1 MEFCNEPHKTRSPR
15 LDALLVFVLF
25 LRSRIRNV
33 CKKGN
38 VRKHRKYSENC
49 FRENG
54 EKRAGIRKKEK
65 IAQILKY
72 RVEIMN
78 EGTAGNRKIIHTG
91 SGQNFVRNEL
101 YTKLSTLST
110 EIRVDTVGILGKI
123 RNECF
128 VRLS

>member
-110 EIRVDTVGILGKI
+110 ILQVNHVDGKVEIEERAFCEL
-123 RNECF
+123 
-128 VRLS
+128 